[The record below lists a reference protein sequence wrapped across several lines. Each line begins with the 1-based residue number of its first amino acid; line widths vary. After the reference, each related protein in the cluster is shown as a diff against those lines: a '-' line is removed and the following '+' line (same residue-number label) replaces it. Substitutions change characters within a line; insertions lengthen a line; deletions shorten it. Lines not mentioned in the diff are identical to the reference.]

1 MQITTDGAPVEIT
14 APRHRAV
21 LAMLLLDVNHVVS
34 VDRLIEAVWSDAPP
48 STVRSQIYTCIS
60 GLRRLLRRAAL
71 PARIV
76 TKAPGYQLLAPADS
90 VDLHIFDRLVQEAAA
105 ARARSD
111 TEAAAEALRRAL
123 ALWQGEPLAGVE
135 GELVEAAAARL
146 AERRLDVLE
155 QRFELELELGH
166 HHQVL
171 HELTARAE
179 SHPLRERLWSL
190 LMIAL
195 YRSGRQAE
203 ALSQF
208 QVVRSRL
215 IDELGLEPGQE
226 LRTAERVIL
235 TDGAA
240 ASAPPP
246 APAPPVSPH
255 APPAAF
261 STVSAPYVAPR
272 TLPTDSPHYVG
283 RQTYV
288 SRLHA
293 KLAAVVSH
301 GERPHTPPVAVL
313 TGPPGVGKTAL
324 GVHIAHQLY
333 DAYPDGQL
341 YLSLSEKGMPITAHR
356 ALERMLAM
364 LGVPGYLLPESVEER
379 AALFRSRIADRRI
392 LIMLDDAADDA
403 QVATLLPGSSSCG
416 LIITSRWRL
425 AGIRGADVVEVD
437 PLSLQDAIDLL
448 TNVVGQARILA
459 EPTAALELVTLCG
472 RLPLALCIVA
482 ARLAGRPHWSVAQL
496 VDLLSAGEHRLDELS
511 YGTLSVRDSL
521 ASTYERLP
529 APARRL
535 FRLLGVLTV
544 QDFPVWIAAPLL
556 GEGHHSA
563 ALEIL
568 VDAHLIDV
576 VRGHGVFSRYAM
588 PDRVLLY
595 ARELLAAEP
604 EDEQHAALGRALA
617 AWLTLAEQAHRR
629 EHGGDYAR
637 IHGRTP
643 RWALP
648 EDLVDQLLAEP
659 AEWFGQE
666 HAAITTAARQA
677 ATHGYP
683 ETSWDLSLTVVPF
696 LQSRC
701 AWDDWRS
708 THEAA
713 LEACRAQNNRR
724 GEAAMLYSL
733 GVLALEQQR
742 FDEARAHLGLAM
754 RVFTEVGEAHGRA
767 LGLRHLGALD
777 HLRGHSDLAVSR
789 YEESVALLR
798 DLDDPVTEAD
808 VLCRLAGIMIDRGDR
823 DRAGKLL
830 ENALRLVWEVGC
842 RLVEV
847 RIRQQQ
853 GNLYLGDDDLERAEM
868 HFSLALEEARLGR
881 DRLAEAAALL
891 GIGMVQHREGRYDQA
906 VGTVEQSFALAQRC
920 GERTLSGR
928 CRVVLAE
935 LCCDAGR
942 VGEAHSSVQ
951 QALSLLSQTGDAV
964 WEQRALAV
972 LARVRTH
979 LSPPP
984 ARPGEGT

>member
-1 MQITTDGAPVEIT
+1 MQITTDGTPVEIT

-21 LAMLLLDVNHVVS
+21 LAMLLLDVNRVVS

-60 GLRRLLRRAAL
+60 GLRRLLRRTAL
-71 PARIV
+71 PVRIL

-90 VDLHIFDRLVQEAAA
+90 VDLHVFDRLVREAAA

-111 TEAAAEALRRAL
+111 PEAAADVLRRAL
-123 ALWQGEPLAGVE
+123 ALWQGDPLAGVE
-135 GELVEAAAARL
+135 GELIEAAAARL

-155 QRFELELELGH
+155 QRFELELELGK

-171 HELTARAE
+171 HELTAEAE

-208 QVVRSRL
+208 QVVRGRL

-226 LRTAERVIL
+226 LRTAERIIL

-240 ASAPPP
+240 ASIPPP
-246 APAPPVSPH
+246 PAPPVSPP

-293 KLAAVVSH
+293 KLAAVVPH

-333 DAYPDGQL
+333 DAFPDGQL
-341 YLSLSEKGMPITAHR
+341 YLSLSEKGMPITADR

-364 LGVPGYLLPESVEER
+364 LGVPGYLLPESLEER

-403 QVATLLPGSSSCG
+403 QVAALLPGSSSCG

-425 AGIRGADVVEVD
+425 AGIPGADVVEVD
-437 PLSLQDAIDLL
+437 PLSPQDAIDLL
-448 TNVVGQARILA
+448 MNVVGQARVLA
-459 EPTAALELVTLCG
+459 EPAAALELVTLCG
-472 RLPLALCIVA
+472 RLPLALRIAA

-496 VDLLSAGEHRLDELS
+496 VDLLSAGERWLDELS

-529 APARRL
+529 APTRRL
-535 FRLLGVLTV
+535 FRLLSVLTV

-556 GEGHHSA
+556 GEAHHGHD
-563 ALEIL
+563 LEIL

-576 VRGHGVFSRYAM
+576 VRGHGVFARYAM
-588 PDRVLLY
+588 PELVLLY

-604 EDEQHAALGRALA
+604 EDEQHAALDRALA

-629 EHGGDYAR
+629 EHGGDLAR

-643 RWALP
+643 RWTLSD
-648 EDLVDQLLAEP
+648 DLVDQLLAEP
-659 AEWFGQE
+659 VEWFDQE
-666 HAAITTAARQA
+666 HAAIVTAARQA
-677 ATHGYP
+677 AAHGYA
-683 ETSWDLSLTVVPF
+683 ETGWDLSLTVVPF
-696 LQSRC
+696 LEARC

-713 LEACRAQNNRR
+713 LVACRAQNNRR

-742 FDEARAHLGLAM
+742 LDEASAHLGLAM

-777 HLRGHSDLAVSR
+777 HLRGHTDQAISR
-789 YEESVALLR
+789 YEESIDLLR
-798 DLDDPVTEAD
+798 DLGDPVTEAD

-823 DRAGKLL
+823 NRAEKLL
-830 ENALRLVWEVGC
+830 ENALRLVWEAGC
-842 RLVEV
+842 RPVEIH
-847 RIRQQQ
+847 IRQRQ
-853 GNLYLGDDDLERAEM
+853 GDLYLNDDDLERAEM

-881 DRLAEAAALL
+881 NQLAEAAALL
-891 GIGMVQHREGRYDQA
+891 GIGIVQHREGLLDQA
-906 VGTVEQSFALAQRC
+906 VGTVEQAHGLGRRC

-935 LCCDAGR
+935 LFCDTDR
-942 VGEAHSSVQ
+942 IDEAHNSVQ

-964 WEQRALAV
+964 WQKRALTV

-979 LSPPP
+979 LSPPS
-984 ARPGEGT
+984 AEGA